1 MKLVIGCDHGGFEL
15 KQEII
20 KHLSSRADLEIVD
33 KGCDSTASVDY
44 PVYAKAVA
52 EAVAAK
58 EIETSAGGGAVVVKA
73 TGDKVIK
80 EIIIKKDVVDPD
92 DVEMLQDLVLT
103 AVNEALKK
111 ADSMMEQE
119 MGSFNIPGLF

>member
-1 MKLVIGCDHGGFEL
+1 MGNKYGGFPGGGMGNMQNIL
-15 KQEII
+15 RQAQKVQADMQKKQE
-20 KHLSSRADLEIVD
+20 E
-33 KGCDSTASVDY
+33 
-44 PVYAKAVA
+44 VA
-52 EAVAAK
+52 LK

-103 AVNEALKK
+103 AVNEALKQ
-111 ADSMMEQE
+111 ADSMMEKE
-119 MGSFNIPGLF
+119 LGSFNIPGLF